1 MSSIPASIAET
12 SVEVLM
18 NSHSPYRADVK
29 VVGGCSMSQPYI
41 GTNDTVLCMLSAHM
55 FVGGFEFV
63 ADKEV
68 LRR

>member
-1 MSSIPASIAET
+1 
-12 SVEVLM
+12 
-18 NSHSPYRADVK
+18 
-29 VVGGCSMSQPYI
+29 MSQPYI